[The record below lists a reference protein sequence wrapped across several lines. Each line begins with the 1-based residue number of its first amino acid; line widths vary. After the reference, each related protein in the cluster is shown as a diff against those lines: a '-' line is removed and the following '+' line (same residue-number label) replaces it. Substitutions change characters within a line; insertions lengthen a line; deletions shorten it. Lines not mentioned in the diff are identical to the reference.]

1 MPRKSAVAWQF
12 ELLWL
17 LSWPK
22 KYICH
27 KNQLQ
32 FGSLNC
38 FDCVG
43 CLSCPIAQK
52 NSLQFCSL
60 SCLGCLSCPKI
71 FFYLCRGN
79 CLQFCSF
86 RLFGLL
92 ELFPKNLL
100 MPQKSAVFLQFEL
113 LWLLSWPKKYICH
126 RNQLQFCSFS
136 CPTVLAA

>member
-1 MPRKSAVAWQF
+1 MPCLCGKFFWFLSWPKKNMSDTGSACSCAVLTVLAALIVEITLMLRRIPFSFAIWTAELFPKNLLMPQKSAVVWQF

-60 SCLGCLSCPKI
+60 SCLGCLSCPK
-71 FFYLCRGN
+71 
-79 CLQFCSF
+79 
-86 RLFGLL
+86 
-92 ELFPKNLL
+92 
-100 MPQKSAVFLQFEL
+100 
-113 LWLLSWPKKYICH
+113 
-126 RNQLQFCSFS
+126 
-136 CPTVLAA
+136 